1 MALIGGFAGALI
13 GEYYIQKR
21 IAADLETW
29 FGERKGPPAKI
40 VALVKPT
47 KGREDV

>member
-21 IAADLETW
+21 IELDIDRW

-40 VALVKPT
+40 MALVKP
-47 KGREDV
+47 KGRDDV